1 MTFFK
6 NVFALFFSTPSFL
19 LLISLTGFSAPA
31 QNSAGAKLLLAEKYY
46 ENDVIDS
53 LIIVSHD
60 ILRSVDPQKDRTIVA
75 KAYYYLGHACETEGF
90 PDSVLY
96 YYGKAI
102 NEYEA
107 LGDNAWVG
115 QLYVRSG
122 FVYRQ
127 RQQIDT
133 ALSYYNA
140 ALPYLDEARDTLWI
154 GYANDHLGYMLVRKG
169 DYYRALKHYQNAI
182 IAFKS
187 LNMHMNVGAE
197 YNAIGMIYRQTKDTD
212 KEKKAYRQAIDILED
227 FGENKYLGEACS
239 NLSEILLME
248 GQTKDGFR
256 LLDRAKTIFENID
269 HQLGLYSFNAVL
281 SYYYQNTNP
290 PDYNKVIEYG
300 KKSAD
305 IAYAIEGYRE
315 FADACYYVGNAY
327 INLKDFVQSGIWL
340 QKGYHAA
347 TRYQHPTELARLS
360 NELANYYSLAGEY
373 DNAYRYLRQY
383 NDLSDSLASIEKI
396 KEFTNLDLTY
406 TYRQNKLT
414 DSLLQVQEKQN
425 LIFEHKRELQQE
437 QTIQLILIF
446 SVLILVLIGGFIYFT
461 SKRTRKQAIELDEK
475 NKIINKSLHEKELL
489 LKEIHHRVKNNF
501 QTISSLLQL
510 QFKDIEN
517 DRIYK
522 NVEEGQNRIQ
532 SMALIHQKLYQNEDL
547 SVIEMQDYTEQLLK
561 QITTFYGF
569 HNLNLQVK
577 AHNLTLDIDTAIPL
591 GLILNELITNS
602 CKYAF
607 TNPNDGKIHI
617 EIEKSETHYKLIY
630 TDSGPGLPRGL
641 DIDKSKSLGLRLVKR
656 LAKQLHGSFEYNRD
670 HPAKFII
677 TFKDDDQRKELD

>member
-6 NVFALFFSTPSFL
+6 NVFALLFSTPSFL
-19 LLISLTGFSAPA
+19 LFITLTGFSAPA
-31 QNSAGAKLLLAEKYY
+31 QNSAEVKLLLAEKYY

-53 LIIVSHD
+53 LIFVSHD

-75 KAYYYLGHACETEGF
+75 KAYYYLGHASETEGF
-90 PDSVLY
+90 QDSVLY
-96 YYGKAI
+96 YYGNAI
-102 NEYEA
+102 NEYET
-107 LGDNAWVG
+107 LGDSAWVG
-115 QLYVRSG
+115 QLLVRKG
-122 FVYRQ
+122 FLFRQ

-133 ALSYYNA
+133 ALYYYNA
-140 ALPYLDEARDTLWI
+140 ALPYLDQARDTLWI

-169 DYYRALKHYQNAI
+169 DYYRALMHYQTAI
-182 IAFKS
+182 TAFKS
-187 LNMHMNVGAE
+187 LNILMNVGAE
-197 YNAIGMIYRQTKDTD
+197 YNAIGMIYRQTNDTD
-212 KEKKAYRQAIDILED
+212 KEKQAYREAIEILEN

-248 GQTKDGFR
+248 GQIEEGFR
-256 LLDRAKTIFENID
+256 LLSRAKTIFENID
-269 HQLGLYSFNAVL
+269 HQLGLYSYNAVL

-290 PDYNKVIEYG
+290 PDYHKVMEYG

-305 IAYAIEGYRE
+305 IAYKIESYRE

-327 INLKDFVQSGIWL
+327 INLKNFVQAGKWL
-340 QKGYHAA
+340 QKGYRAA
-347 TRYQHPTELARLS
+347 TQYQHPTELARLS
-360 NELANYYSLAGEY
+360 NELANYYSLLGEY
-373 DNAYRYLRQY
+373 DDAYRYLRQY
-383 NDLSDSLASIEKI
+383 NDLNDSLASNEKI
-396 KEFTNLDLTY
+396 KEFTSLDLSH
-406 TYRQNKLT
+406 TYRQNKLR
-414 DSLLQVQEKQN
+414 DSLLQVNEKQN

-501 QTISSLLQL
+501 QIISSLLQL
-510 QFKDIEN
+510 QFKGIE
-517 DRIYK
+517 DDQVFK

-569 HNLNLQVK
+569 RNLHLQVQ

-607 TNPNDGKIHI
+607 ADSDQGKIHI
-617 EIEKSETHYKLIY
+617 ELEQTETHYKLFF

-656 LAKQLHGSFEYNRD
+656 LSKQLHGYFEYNRD

-677 TFKDDDQRKELD
+677 TFKDGDQRKELD